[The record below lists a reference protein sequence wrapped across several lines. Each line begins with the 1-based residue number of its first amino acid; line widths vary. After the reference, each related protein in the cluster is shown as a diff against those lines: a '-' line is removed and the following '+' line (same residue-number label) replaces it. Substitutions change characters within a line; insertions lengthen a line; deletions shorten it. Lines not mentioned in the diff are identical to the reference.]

1 MARIVVFYTN
11 PEDGN
16 AVRELLA
23 PILETWEEP
32 PFYRE
37 FAGDRPGFLKYV
49 KGSPYLTMLVAQSG
63 TEGKETVRL
72 AKQTNPK
79 AGLVWF
85 AEENYALDAFAFHI
99 THFATLPMN
108 REKLA
113 SALYACQLSRD
124 GPYTSTVTV

>member
-16 AVRELLA
+16 AVRKLLA
-23 PILETWEEP
+23 PILETWEEQ

-49 KGSPYLTMLVAQSG
+49 KGNPYLTMLVAQSG

-72 AKQTNPK
+72 AKQANPK

-85 AEENYALDAFAFHI
+85 AEKSYALDAFAFHI
-99 THFATLPMN
+99 THFAPLPMN